1 GRRGGK
7 SRSMGVLACYLATLC
22 DYPMLVPGEKGTI
35 LIIAPDQRQAA
46 GILGY
51 ALGALEESP
60 ILQRRVVRTTAD
72 TIELKGGIFIEV
84 RAANFRRL
92 RGLTLLA
99 ALLDECA
106 FFLPDETSSNPDSE
120 IVTAVTPALLT
131 TGGLLIGVSSPYA
144 RRGVLWEVFSRDY
157 GPDGDPGILV
167 AHGATRDLHP
177 SLEQAKIDREYAK
190 DPISA
195 SAEYGAQFRTD
206 LEAFVSREVVD
217 SRTDFGV
224 FERPCDPAFSYC
236 AFADP
241 SGGSVDSFALGI
253 AHCEEG
259 ITILDVVRE
268 VPSPFLPSDAV
279 EELCALIKEY

>member
-1 GRRGGK
+1 
-7 SRSMGVLACYLATLC
+7 
-22 DYPMLVPGEKGTI
+22 
-35 LIIAPDQRQAA
+35 
-46 GILGY
+46 
-51 ALGALEESP
+51 
-60 ILQRRVVRTTAD
+60 
-72 TIELKGGIFIEV
+72 
-84 RAANFRRL
+84 
-92 RGLTLLA
+92 TLLA

-241 SGGSVDSFALGI
+241 SGGSVDSFTLGI

-279 EELCALIKEY
+279 EELCALIKEYKISRCFGDRYAVQWVVEQFALNGIQFVSEDVPVKSELYGSLLPMMNSRTVALVDHDRLRRQLLQLERRVG